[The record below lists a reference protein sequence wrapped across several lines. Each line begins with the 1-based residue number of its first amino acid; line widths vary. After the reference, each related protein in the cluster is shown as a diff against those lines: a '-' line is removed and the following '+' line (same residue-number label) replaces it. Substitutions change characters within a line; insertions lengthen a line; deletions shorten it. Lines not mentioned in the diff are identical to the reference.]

1 MITQDYLLELHQRTD
16 IVDLVGSYVQ
26 LRHRGRTY
34 TGLCPFHS
42 EKSPSFVVYPENQS
56 FYCFGCG
63 TGGDAITFAKRIN
76 NIEYVE
82 AVKLLASRAGMP
94 APDDSDDT
102 GKLKSRIL
110 SMNKDTARFYCDQ
123 LNTEAGANAR
133 RYLRGR
139 ALSDGTIRRFGLG
152 YAPAGYSA
160 TSEYLRRKGYTEDEM
175 LAGGIIKRGQRGG
188 TYDFFHDRVIFPII
202 DLRGNVIAFGG
213 RRMGEA
219 GGPKY
224 LNSGDT
230 PVFKKSRNMF
240 ALNVAKKSKDRR
252 YILCEG
258 YMDAI
263 AMHQAGFDTAV
274 APLGTAFTPEQA
286 KLLSTYAEELVLC
299 YDSDEAGQ
307 KATHRA
313 IDLLAQETMKVSIL
327 TIPNAKDPDEFIKTF
342 GAERFRMLLDGTGN
356 AIEYELAKAKEKYDI
371 TTADGRLSY
380 VRDAI
385 GILCGR
391 CTPTERDVYAGRI
404 AEETDITKTALL
416 TQLESALRQRRKKAE
431 KEREKNLLSEGSI
444 SRVQV
449 PYTQGGQ
456 KAVGVAF
463 AEQQLMAAAVSRT
476 ELTDRVLS
484 GMSAEKCITPEM
496 AEVCGVLH
504 AMHAEGVYI
513 DFASVSTRLTD
524 STRTL
529 LSRILAQNYDVG
541 FTEKDVDFYLARVE
555 ASVPKSAKA
564 AAMSDREIVAYLDS
578 LKEKKLKGNHNG

>member
-1 MITQDYLLELHQRTD
+1 MISQDYLLELHQRTG

-63 TGGDAITFAKRIN
+63 AGGDVITFAKRIN
-76 NIEYVE
+76 NVEYIE
-82 AVKLLASRAGMP
+82 AIKFLAARAGMP

-110 SMNKDTARFYCDQ
+110 SMNKDAARFYCDQ
-123 LNTEAGANAR
+123 LNTEAGTSAR

-139 ALSDGTIRRFGLG
+139 ALSDATIRRFGLG

-160 TSEYLRRKGYTEDEM
+160 TSEYLRRKGYTEEEM
-175 LAGGIIKRGQRGG
+175 LLGGVVKKSQRGG

-213 RRMGEA
+213 RRMGEE

-240 ALNVAKKSKDRR
+240 ALNVAKRSKDRR

-263 AMHQAGFDTAV
+263 ALHQAGFDTAV
-274 APLGTAFTPEQA
+274 APLGTAFTAEQA
-286 KLLSTYAEELVLC
+286 KLLSSYADELVLC

-307 KATHRA
+307 KATRRA
-313 IDLLAQETMKVSIL
+313 IDLLANEPMKVSVL
-327 TIPNAKDPDEFIKTF
+327 TIPNAKDPDEFVKKF
-342 GAERFRMLLDGTGN
+342 GPERFRMLLDGTGN
-356 AIEYELAKAKEKYDI
+356 AIEYELARAKEKYDI
-371 TTADGRLSY
+371 STPDGRLSY
-380 VRDAI
+380 VKDAI
-385 GILCGR
+385 QVLCGR

-404 AEETDITKTALL
+404 AEETDITKSALL
-416 TQLESALRQRRKKAE
+416 TQLDSALRMRRKKAE
-431 KEREKNLLSEGSI
+431 KEREKSLLAEGSI

-449 PYTQGGQ
+449 PYTQGGA

-463 AEQQLMAAAVSRT
+463 AEQQLMAAAVTRS
-476 ELTDRVLS
+476 ELTQKVISGVLP
-484 GMSAEKCITPEM
+484 EKCITPEM
-496 AEVCGVLH
+496 SEVCSVLH
-504 AMHAEGVYI
+504 QMSGEGEYI
-513 DFASVSTRLTD
+513 DFASVSTHLTD

-541 FTEKDVDFYLARVE
+541 FTEKDVDFYLSRIE
-555 ASVPKSAKA
+555 ESVPKSTNA
-564 AAMSDREIVAYLDS
+564 AAMSGEELAAYLEK
-578 LKEKKLKGNHNG
+578 LKHKKLKGNQDG